1 MSLNRRN
8 LMKVGAALSLGI
20 LAKSLGVSLA
30 ASNPVP
36 ESSGIQK
43 ITKTDEE
50 WKALLTPE
58 QYQVLRHEGRSG
70 RSPMNI
76 MTVKP
81 KAPTNVQAVR
91 WRSVFLRD
99 EI

>member
-1 MSLNRRN
+1 MSKSEDLIGLQQAKGRSGMSLNRRN
-8 LMKVGAALSLGI
+8 LMKVGVALSLGV

-36 ESSGIQK
+36 ENSDIQK

-58 QYQVLRHEGRSG
+58 QYH
-70 RSPMNI
+70 
-76 MTVKP
+76 
-81 KAPTNVQAVR
+81 
-91 WRSVFLRD
+91 F
-99 EI
+99 